1 MSLATRTKHHDNN
14 FGVLRLLLAYA
25 VIISHAPQMID
36 GTFKREPLVALG
48 ANITLG
54 TLAVDGFFIISGY
67 LIASSYLSSN
77 SLSAF
82 LKSRIARI
90 YPGFIA
96 ASLICI
102 FIVAPLSGAALARL
116 SGHDWIVSLAKLLFL
131 VQPDVPGAF
140 HGIPIPALNGSMWTI
155 RNEFRCYLLVALLGA
170 SGLLRNR
177 RAILGLTVLLF
188 AAAIAIFYLR
198 PVIAPG
204 WTHKFVFAVIG
215 DPSVAFIL
223 SAVFMGGV
231 CFRAFREQIKFNGVM
246 AAMLAIVWLIALLTS
261 PLIEAITGVIGPY
274 LILWLA
280 LAFKS
285 TILQN
290 INNRY
295 DFSYGTY
302 LYAWPIASLIVLACQ
317 HRFFLSPFVLDLF
330 TVILATAAGAL
341 SWYLIEKPALAL
353 LRRRPSPPAGAA
365 SKMPSVP

>member
-14 FGVLRLLLAYA
+14 FGVMRLLLAYG
-25 VIISHAPQMID
+25 VIVSHAPQMID
-36 GTFKREPLVALG
+36 GSFRREPLIALG

-90 YPGFIA
+90 YPGFVV

-102 FIVAPLSGAALARL
+102 LIVAPLSGAALAGL
-116 SGHDWIVSLAKLLFL
+116 SPHDWAVSLGKLVLL

-140 HGIPIPALNGSMWTI
+140 HGIPIPALNGAMWTI
-155 RNEFRCYLLVALLGA
+155 KNEFRCYLLVAVLGVC
-170 SGLLRNR
+170 GLLRNR
-177 RAILGLTVLLF
+177 RVILALTGLLF
-188 AAAIAIFYLR
+188 AASIAVFYVR

-204 WTHKFVFAVIG
+204 WIHKLVFTLIG

-231 CFRAFREQIKFNGVM
+231 CFRIFRDQIPLNGKI
-246 AAMLAIVWLIALLTS
+246 AAVLAALWLFCLLTS
-261 PLIEAITGVIGPY
+261 PLIEAITGIVGPY
-274 LILWLA
+274 LVLWLA
-280 LAFKS
+280 LAVKS
-285 TILQN
+285 PAIQK
-290 INNRY
+290 INNKY

-317 HRFFLSPFVLDLF
+317 HRFAVSPVLLDIS
-330 TVILATAAGAL
+330 TIVLATAAGVF

-353 LRRRPSPPAGAA
+353 LRRRPSPDAVAA
-365 SKMPSVP
+365 AKTPLAS

>member
-25 VIISHAPQMID
+25 VILSHAPQMID
-36 GTFKREPLVALG
+36 GSFRREPLVALG

-96 ASLICI
+96 ASLVCI
-102 FIVAPLSGAALARL
+102 FIVAPLSGAAL
-116 SGHDWIVSLAKLLFL
+116 SPHDWITSLAKLVFL

-170 SGLLRNR
+170 CGLLRNR
-177 RAILGLTVLLF
+177 RVILGLTGLLF
-188 AAAIAIFYLR
+188 ASAIAVFYLR

-204 WTHKFVFAVIG
+204 LAHKIVFTVIG

-231 CFRAFREQIKFNGVM
+231 CFRVFRDRIPLNGKI
-246 AAMLAIVWLIALLTS
+246 ATLLAILWLVALLTS
-261 PLIEAITGVIGPY
+261 PLIEVVTGIVGPY
-274 LILWLA
+274 LVFWFA

-285 TILQN
+285 ATLQK

-302 LYAWPIASLIVLACQ
+302 LYAWPIASLIVLAYQ
-317 HRFFLSPFVLDLF
+317 HRFVLSPAALDVS
-330 TVILATAAGAL
+330 TIALATAAGAL

-353 LRRRPSPPAGAA
+353 LRKPVSPQADTVSKVA
-365 SKMPSVP
+365 SIS